1 MGMLTKKRAL
11 IGTAVKRLLKRATQ
25 RARRPLGPLGIGS
38 HADTVDLLVVTETV
52 ARDRYTRLP
61 GMLMT
66 ATTSTWRRRREP
78 VEALDSVLYL
88 RAIASA
94 SLLPPTSAMS
104 ECPSSSAPKLLSW

>member
-78 VEALDSVLYL
+78 VEA
-88 RAIASA
+88 RAWIRFFICVQ
-94 SLLPPTSAMS
+94 LQVPVCCRRRQR
-104 ECPSSSAPKLLSW
+104 CPSVRAARRRSC